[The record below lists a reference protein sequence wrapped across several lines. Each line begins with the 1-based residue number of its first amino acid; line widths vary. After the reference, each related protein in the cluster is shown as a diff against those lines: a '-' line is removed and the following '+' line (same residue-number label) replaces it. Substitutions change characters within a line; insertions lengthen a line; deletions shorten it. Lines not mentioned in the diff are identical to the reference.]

1 MNETILGGAAE
12 LALGLSTI
20 PASLLG
26 DITPNFTE
34 GTRSSETLGGNRT
47 TPSGRFDEATLT
59 FTMFVPSMDYLQ
71 ALWPDLYNPKVGGGE
86 QSGNLVFGSGSCA
99 TKTPVVANIHYV
111 CDDNSNNDQHFFAVL
126 VAMNWNPTI
135 NASDGL
141 SVEVTLYAQPNDNGD
156 YFQLG
161 AGDLTEP
168 TLWDA
173 EAQEWIPVGSS

>member
-1 MNETILGGAAE
+1 MNDTILGGAAE
-12 LALGLSTI
+12 LALGTAVI

-47 TPSGRFDEATLT
+47 TPSGRFDESTLT
-59 FTMFVPSMDYLQ
+59 FTLFVPSMDYLK
-71 ALWPDLYNPKVGGGE
+71 AIWADLYSAPTG
-86 QSGNLVFGSGSCA
+86 SGTAGHLRFGAGSCA
-99 TKTPVVANIHYV
+99 SKDPVTANIHYV
-111 CDDNSNNDQHFFAVL
+111 CDENSNNDQHFFSVL

-135 NASDGL
+135 NATDGF
-141 SVEVTLYAQPNDNGD
+141 SVEVTVYVQPNEDLD

-161 AGDLTEP
+161 AGDLTQE

-173 EAQEWIPVGSS
+173 ATQTWIPVGSS

>member
-1 MNETILGGAAE
+1 MNDVILGGAAE
-12 LALGLSTI
+12 LALGTAVI

-47 TPSGRFDEATLT
+47 TPSGRFDESTLT
-59 FTMFVPSMDYLQ
+59 FTLFVPSMDYLE
-71 ALWPDLYNPKVGGGE
+71 AIWADLYEAPTG
-86 QSGNLVFGSGSCA
+86 SGTSGHLKFGTGSCA
-99 TKTPVVANIHYV
+99 AKDPVVANIHYV
-111 CDDNSNNDQHFFAVL
+111 CDENSNNDQHFFSTL

-135 NASDGL
+135 NATDGL
-141 SVEVTLYAQPNDNGD
+141 SVEVTLYVQPNEDGD

-161 AGDLTEP
+161 AGDLTQE

-173 EAQEWIPVGSS
+173 ATQAWVPVGSS